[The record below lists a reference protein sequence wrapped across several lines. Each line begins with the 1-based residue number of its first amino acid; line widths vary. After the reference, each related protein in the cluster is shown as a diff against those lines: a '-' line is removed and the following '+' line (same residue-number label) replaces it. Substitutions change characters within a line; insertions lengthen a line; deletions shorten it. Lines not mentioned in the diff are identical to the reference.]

1 VKLSIFYVY
10 CHGSEAGLKSF
21 LFNLAGGHGNKK
33 KTGYFFKVVV
43 VVVVVVVVA
52 AAAALINGHFR
63 LMGQTQ
69 I

>member
-43 VVVVVVVVA
+43 VVVVVA

>member
-1 VKLSIFYVY
+1 MKLSIFYVY

-43 VVVVVVVVA
+43 VVVVVA